1 MSDALELGTPDDLHV
16 HLRDGRALAD
26 TVRDVAR
33 VFGRA
38 LAMPNLAPPVASA
51 EALAA
56 YRARILAARPA
67 GAAFEPLMA
76 LYLTDRV
83 TPAVVRAARA
93 AGAVAAKLYP
103 AGATTNSDAGVTD
116 LGALDATLAAMADER
131 LLLLVHGEV
140 TGADVDVFDR
150 EARFLDEVLAPL
162 IARHPRLKVVLEHIT
177 TARAASFVAA
187 GPETLA
193 ATITAH
199 HLLLNRNDLLAGRVR
214 PHLYCLPIL
223 KRESDRQALVAA
235 ATGGSPRFFLGTD
248 SAPHARDAKECAAGC
263 AGTYTAH
270 RALELYA
277 EAFDAAGVLDR
288 LDGFASRFGADF
300 YGLPRNPGRVRLTR
314 EEVAVPATL
323 AFGDDVVVPLRAG
336 ERVRF
341 SAERV
346 AAGA

>member
-140 TGADVDVFDR
+140 TGADVDVFRSPDYLR
-150 EARFLDEVLAPL
+150 RLNNPTPWSTKMQPAFRNFLRVACERLASAGAGDGGAMATIRL
-162 IARHPRLKVVLEHIT
+162 DLSQGGEPRLRDGAARLCAALLAVTGAGAAHVGLARSEVSGIRTRETDLRPGMSEEGFDAVVLVEGSGLPELE
-177 TARAASFVAA
+177 ASVAA
-187 GPETLA
+187 LDTVIA
-193 ATITAH
+193 
-199 HLLLNRNDLLAGRVR
+199 
-214 PHLYCLPIL
+214 
-223 KRESDRQALVAA
+223 ESDLGLSRPRTIVYNLAWQLSSEQAL
-235 ATGGSPRFFLGTD
+235 G
-248 SAPHARDAKECAAGC
+248 
-263 AGTYTAH
+263 
-270 RALELYA
+270 
-277 EAFDAAGVLDR
+277 
-288 LDGFASRFGADF
+288 
-300 YGLPRNPGRVRLTR
+300 
-314 EEVAVPATL
+314 
-323 AFGDDVVVPLRAG
+323 
-336 ERVRF
+336 
-341 SAERV
+341 
-346 AAGA
+346 